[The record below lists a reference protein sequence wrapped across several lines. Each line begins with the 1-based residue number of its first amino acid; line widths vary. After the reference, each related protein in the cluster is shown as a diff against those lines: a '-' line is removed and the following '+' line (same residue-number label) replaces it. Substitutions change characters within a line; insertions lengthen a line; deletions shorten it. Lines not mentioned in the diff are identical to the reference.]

1 MRARIESAGAAE
13 RARGGE
19 ACEQGHCRHFCLHP
33 SSESAEEP
41 VLVVLSPLLC
51 IDIPMGRWLDVQ
63 AKEVVTPAPAWMEE
77 DVSCIGLVL

>member
-1 MRARIESAGAAE
+1 MLVEVRLVSKDTADS
-13 RARGGE
+13 
-19 ACEQGHCRHFCLHP
+19 RHFCLHP